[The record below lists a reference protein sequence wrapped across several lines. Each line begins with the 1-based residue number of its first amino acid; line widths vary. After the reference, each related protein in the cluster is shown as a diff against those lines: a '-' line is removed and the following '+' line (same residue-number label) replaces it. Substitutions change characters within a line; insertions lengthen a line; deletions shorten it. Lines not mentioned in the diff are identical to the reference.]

1 MARPFESIGSTSGLH
16 RRASAAL
23 LLVAFGR
30 TNECGPSAPGS
41 SSSGGA
47 AGGGGYISATTGD
60 GGGSAAT
67 GSGGSAGHGDGGSAG
82 HGDGGSAGHG
92 DGGSAATGSGG
103 SAGHG
108 DGGSAATGSGGSAGH
123 GDGGSAATGSGGSA
137 GHGDGGSAATGSG
150 GSAGHG
156 GGDESTSTGSGGSPA
171 TCVPGSIVA
180 CYSGPEG
187 TNGVGRCTAGTQT
200 CRPDGFGYGPCT
212 GEITPAAELCA
223 TPQDESCDGDPHCP
237 QPAAWARGFGIE
249 PTIPTSTIAVD
260 AMGNYYILGGF
271 KGTVDFGTGPLTS
284 AGDSDIF
291 LLKLDP
297 SGAPLWSK
305 RFGTPLRETGDAL
318 AIDGNGNV
326 LIAGNYED
334 DFSGIGNDFSL
345 GGCALP
351 APADRSGQFM
361 AKLDPDGN
369 HIWSDGFRFYPS
381 HPTWA
386 TKMAID
392 ALDHAYL
399 AIGLEDATAVVK
411 LDAMGNVLWRRSTPG
426 SPSFHMNLA
435 LDSAGNVV
443 TVNSAGI
450 DGDYIALYTYV
461 SKLSPDGNLLWSR
474 RLDDYG
480 FRGKVAANSAGEI
493 LVLVEGAVIKL
504 DQDGEEVFTQ
514 PVRHTG
520 NIAVDPADNI
530 FLGGRGL
537 TMLDPSGTELWTR
550 DFAAS
555 VADMAISP
563 NGAVAVT
570 GVVSGPVDF
579 GTGPIAYT
587 AGWDIYAATFN
598 PPSSGD
604 GGEGGG
610 SGGSDGGGG
619 DPSETCVPGS
629 VIACYSGP
637 AGTRGV
643 GPCAAGTQTC
653 RPSGL
658 GFGACVGEVTPA
670 EELCSTPEDESCDGD
685 PHCPML
691 SWARGFGS
699 TGADEGLNIASD
711 AAGNYYVTGT
721 FTGTIDFGAGPLT
734 SPPGRHFLLKL
745 DPSGAPLWSERLTS
759 GHPLV
764 MAVDGN
770 GDLLLAGTYSG
781 GADRVLNQCLPPF
794 EPGHNTVGF
803 VAKLDRDGKA
813 IWSQAPI
820 YTSDALE
827 SYSVPERIA
836 VDALGNTYLV
846 YVDHWANGAYLLKL
860 SPGGDVLWK
869 HRITPPPDEEDY
881 FTTLEYHADLAIDS
895 AGNALTVTA
904 PQADAGYLTVNK
916 FDPTGAVLWSR
927 PFAPDPSIAPGGAWK
942 ADWSVAVD
950 AADEVFVVGTTDGT
964 VDLGGGVLPAGP
976 VLLKLDAAGAHVF
989 SDSIPFGDA
998 LALDSAGNI
1007 VVAGDGLA
1015 KLDPSG
1021 AELWTLSFGAS
1032 AHGIAIS
1039 PSGVIALTGAASA
1052 AVDFGTGPIPH
1063 AGGSDVF
1070 VATFNP

>member
-23 LLVAFGR
+23 LLAAFGP

-41 SSSGGA
+41 SSSSGGA
-47 AGGGGYISATTGD
+47 AGAGGYSSASTGGGGGSASHG

-67 GSGGSAGHGDGGSAG
+67 GSGGSAGHG
-82 HGDGGSAGHG
+82 
-92 DGGSAATGSGG
+92 GSAATGSGG

-108 DGGSAATGSGGSAGH
+108 G
-123 GDGGSAATGSGGSA
+123 
-137 GHGDGGSAATGSG
+137 GGSAATGSG

-212 GEITPAAELCA
+212 GEITPAAEVCA
-223 TPQDESCDGDPHCP
+223 TPQDESCDGDAHCP

-249 PTIPTSTIAVD
+249 PTDPTSTIAVD
-260 AMGNYYILGGF
+260 AMGNYYILGAF
-271 KGTVDFGTGPLTS
+271 EGTVDFGAGPLTS
-284 AGDSDIF
+284 AGGSDIF

-326 LIAGNYED
+326 LLAGNYED
-334 DFSGIGNDFSL
+334 DFSGIGMDLGF

-351 APADRSGQFM
+351 APPDRSAQFV

-369 HIWSDGFRFYPS
+369 HIWSDGFSFWPS

-386 TKMAID
+386 TKVAID
-392 ALDHAYL
+392 ALGDAYL

-443 TVNSAGI
+443 TVNDAGI
-450 DGDYIALYTYV
+450 DGNYLVLYTYV
-461 SKLSPDGNLLWSR
+461 SKLSPDGDLLWSR
-474 RLDDYG
+474 RLDDYD
-480 FRGKVAANSAGEI
+480 FRGKVAVNSAGEI
-493 LVLVEGAVIKL
+493 LVLAEGVLIKL

-520 NIAVDPADNI
+520 NIAIDPADNI
-530 FLGGRGL
+530 FLGGGGL

-555 VADMAISP
+555 VANIAISP

-579 GTGPIAYT
+579 GTGPIEYT
-587 AGWDIYAATFN
+587 EGWDIYVATFN
-598 PPSSGD
+598 PPASGD
-604 GGEGGG
+604 SGEG
-610 SGGSDGGGG
+610 GGSDGGGG
-619 DPSETCVPGS
+619 DPSETCAPGS

-653 RPSGL
+653 RPNGL

-670 EELCSTPEDESCDGD
+670 EELCSTPEDENCDGD

-699 TGADEGLNIASD
+699 TGADQGLNIASD
-711 AAGNYYVTGT
+711 AAGNYYVAGT
-721 FTGTIDFGAGPLT
+721 FTGTVDFGAGPLT
-734 SPPGRHFLLKL
+734 SPPGSHFLLKL
-745 DPSGAPLWSERLTS
+745 DPSGAPLWSERLPS

-764 MAVDGN
+764 MAVDGD

-781 GADRVLNQCLPPF
+781 GVARVLNQCLPPF
-794 EPGHNTVGF
+794 EPDYNTVGF

-820 YTSDALE
+820 YTSDALD

-846 YVDHWANGAYLLKL
+846 YADLWANGAYLLKL

-869 HRITPPPDEEDY
+869 HRITPPPDEEHY

-904 PQADAGYLTVNK
+904 PQADAGYLTVSK

-927 PFAPDPSIAPGGAWK
+927 PFAPDPSIPPGGAWK
-942 ADWSVAVD
+942 ADWSVAVN
-950 AADEVFVVGTTDGT
+950 AADEVFVAGTTDGT

-1021 AELWTLSFGAS
+1021 AELWTLGFGAS
-1032 AHGIAIS
+1032 AHGITIS

-1052 AVDFGTGPIPH
+1052 AVDFGTGPIHH
-1063 AGGSDVF
+1063 AGGSDIF

>member
-1 MARPFESIGSTSGLH
+1 MARPFESIGSTYGLH

-23 LLVAFGR
+23 LLAAFGR
-30 TNECGPSAPGS
+30 TNECGPSAPDS

-47 AGGGGYISATTGD
+47 AGGGGYSSATTGD

-67 GSGGSAGHGDGGSAG
+67 GSGGSAGHGG
-82 HGDGGSAGHG
+82 
-92 DGGSAATGSGG
+92 GGSAATGSGG

-108 DGGSAATGSGGSAGH
+108 G
-123 GDGGSAATGSGGSA
+123 
-137 GHGDGGSAATGSG
+137 GGSAATGSG

-212 GEITPAAELCA
+212 GEITPVAEVCA

-249 PTIPTSTIAVD
+249 PNTPTSTIAVD
-260 AMGNYYILGGF
+260 ATGNYYILGAF

-284 AGDSDIF
+284 AGNSDIF

-351 APADRSGQFM
+351 APSDRSGQFM

-369 HIWSDGFRFYPS
+369 HIWSDGFLFWPS

-386 TKMAID
+386 TKVAID
-392 ALDHAYL
+392 ALGDAYL
-399 AIGLEDATAVVK
+399 AVGLEDATAVVK

-426 SPSFHMNLA
+426 SPSFQMNLA

-443 TVNSAGI
+443 TVNNAGI
-450 DGDYIALYTYV
+450 GGDYIALYTYV
-461 SKLSPDGNLLWSR
+461 SKLSPAGDLLWSR

-480 FRGKVAANSAGEI
+480 FRGKVAVNSAGET
-493 LVLVEGAVIKL
+493 LVLVEGALIKL

-514 PVRHTG
+514 PARHTG

-555 VADMAISP
+555 VADIAISP

-587 AGWDIYAATFN
+587 EGWDIYAATFN
-598 PPSSGD
+598 PPAS
-604 GGEGGG
+604 GEGGG
-610 SGGSDGGGG
+610 SGGSDGDGGSGGG
-619 DPSETCVPGS
+619 GPSETCVPGS
-629 VIACYSGP
+629 VIACYSGA

-658 GFGACVGEVTPA
+658 GFGPCVGEVTPA
-670 EELCSTPEDESCDGD
+670 EELCSTPEDENCDGD

-699 TGADEGLNIASD
+699 TGADQGLNIASD
-711 AAGNYYVTGT
+711 AAGNYYVAGS
-721 FTGTIDFGAGPLT
+721 FTGTVDFGAGPLT

-781 GADRVLNQCLPPF
+781 GADSVLNQCLPPF

-820 YTSDALE
+820 YTSDVID
-827 SYSVPERIA
+827 SFSVPERIA

-846 YVDHWANGAYLLKL
+846 YADLWANGAYLLKL
-860 SPGGDVLWK
+860 TPGGDVLWK

-904 PQADAGYLTVNK
+904 PQADAGYLTVSK

-950 AADEVFVVGTTDGT
+950 AADEVFVAGTTDGT
-964 VDLGGGVLPAGP
+964 VDLGGGLLPAGP

-1015 KLDPSG
+1015 RLDPSG
-1021 AELWTLSFGAS
+1021 AELWTLGFGAS
-1032 AHGIAIS
+1032 AHGITIS

-1052 AVDFGTGPIPH
+1052 AVDFGTGPIAH
-1063 AGGSDVF
+1063 AGGSDIF

>member
-1 MARPFESIGSTSGLH
+1 MARSFESIGSTSRLH

-23 LLVAFGR
+23 LLAAFGP
-30 TNECGPSAPGS
+30 TNECDPSAPGSSSSSSS

-47 AGGGGYISATTGD
+47 AGGGGYSSATTGD

-67 GSGGSAGHGDGGSAG
+67 GSGGSAGHGG
-82 HGDGGSAGHG
+82 
-92 DGGSAATGSGG
+92 GGSAATGSGG

-108 DGGSAATGSGGSAGH
+108 G
-123 GDGGSAATGSGGSA
+123 
-137 GHGDGGSAATGSG
+137 GGSAATGSG

-180 CYSGPEG
+180 CYSGSEG

-212 GEITPAAELCA
+212 GEITPAAEVCA
-223 TPQDESCDGDPHCP
+223 TPQDESCDGDPQCP

-249 PTIPTSTIAVD
+249 PTLPTSTIAVD
-260 AMGNYYILGGF
+260 AMGNYYIFGAF
-271 KGTVDFGTGPLTS
+271 EGTVDFGTGPLTS

-305 RFGTPLRETGDAL
+305 RFGTPFPETGDAL

-326 LIAGNYED
+326 LIAGTYEGNY
-334 DFSGIGNDFSL
+334 SGIGMDLGF

-351 APADRSGQFM
+351 APPDRSAQFM

-369 HIWSDGFRFYPS
+369 HIWSDGFSFYYPYA
-381 HPTWA
+381 TWA

-392 ALDHAYL
+392 ALDDVYL
-399 AIGLEDATAVVK
+399 AIGLEDVTAVVK
-411 LDAMGNVLWRRSTPG
+411 LDAMGNVLWRRNTPG
-426 SPSFHMNLA
+426 SPSFQMNLA

-443 TVNSAGI
+443 TVKKAGV
-450 DGDYIALYTYV
+450 DGDYTVLYTYV
-461 SKLSPDGNLLWSR
+461 SKLSPDGDLLWSR
-474 RLDDYG
+474 RLDDHD
-480 FRGKVAANSAGEI
+480 FRGKVAVNSAGEI
-493 LVLVEGAVIKL
+493 LVLAEGVLIKL
-504 DQDGEEVFTQ
+504 DQDGEEVFTL
-514 PVRHTG
+514 PVLHTG

-530 FLGGRGL
+530 FLGRVGL
-537 TMLDPSGTELWTR
+537 TMLDPSGAELWTR

-579 GTGPIAYT
+579 GTGPIEYT
-587 AGWDIYAATFN
+587 EGWDIYAATFN
-598 PPSSGD
+598 PPASGD
-604 GGEGGG
+604 SGEGGG
-610 SGGSDGGGG
+610 SGGSGGG

-653 RPSGL
+653 RPNGL

-670 EELCSTPEDESCDGD
+670 EELCSTPEDENCDGD

-711 AAGNYYVTGT
+711 AAGNYYVTGA
-721 FTGTIDFGAGPLT
+721 FTGTVDFGAGPLT
-734 SPPGRHFLLKL
+734 SPIRSHFLLKL
-745 DPSGAPLWSERLTS
+745 DPSGAPLWSERLPS
-759 GHPLV
+759 GRPLV

-770 GDLLLAGTYSG
+770 GDLVLAGTYSPG
-781 GADRVLNQCLPPF
+781 GAMVLNQCLPPYRDF
-794 EPGHNTVGF
+794 DTAAF
-803 VAKLDRDGKA
+803 VTKLDRDGNS

-820 YTSDALE
+820 APPERLLE
-827 SYSVPERIA
+827 IFSYPERIA
-836 VDALGNTYLV
+836 VDAAGNTYLV
-846 YVDHWANGAYLLKL
+846 FVNVSTDGAYLLKL
-860 SPGGDVLWK
+860 SPGGDVLWNHK
-869 HRITPPPDEEDY
+869 ITPPPDEYDHPLY
-881 FTTLEYHADLAIDS
+881 NADLAIDS

-904 PQADAGYLTVNK
+904 PESAAGNLTVSK
-916 FDPTGAVLWSR
+916 RDPTGAVLWSR
-927 PFAPDPSIAPGGAWK
+927 TFAPDPSIPPGGEGK
-942 ADWSVAVD
+942 AAWSVTVN
-950 AADEVFVVGTTDGT
+950 AADEVLVAGITDGT

-989 SDSIPFGDA
+989 SDAIPFGDA

-1021 AELWTLSFGAS
+1021 AELWTLGFGAS
-1032 AHGIAIS
+1032 AHGITIS

-1052 AVDFGTGPIPH
+1052 AVDFGTGPIRH
-1063 AGGSDVF
+1063 AGGSDIF